1 MIPLARLAAQMSR
14 TPSRTTPSTGVP
26 GLARTG
32 DVNLLRA
39 AAPPDVPRGWGP
51 IGMLQLW
58 WWRAKSRQE
67 LAELDSDRLRDVG
80 IHPRVARRES
90 DKPFWR
96 A

>member
-14 TPSRTTPSTGVP
+14 TRSRTTPRSGVP

-32 DVNLLRA
+32 DVAPLLPA
-39 AAPPDVPRGWGP
+39 AAPEVPRGWGP

-67 LAELDSDRLRDVG
+67 LAELDFDRLRDVG